1 MPSLVCTEHPRPADQ
16 PTGSPPDAA
25 ALAEVVAAA
34 RTGSP
39 DAWAEL
45 FARFNH
51 LMLAIARRHGLPAAE
66 YEDIAQVTWM
76 RLLENIDR
84 IRNDAALAGW
94 LVTTSTRE
102 TYARSRR
109 LAREIPSPEAHLV
122 TDPVL
127 ADDVDAVLDELA
139 AAAMLRRY
147 IRRLPDR
154 ERRLM
159 ELLIDPSEP
168 SYRQISLALGMP
180 VGAIG
185 PVRQRAIR
193 RLQGW
198 FGVQGTD
205 DEGALALEAS

>member
-1 MPSLVCTEHPRPADQ
+1 MPSL
-16 PTGSPPDAA
+16 GSVDTTS
-25 ALAEVVAAA
+25 LVNVVAAA

-109 LAREIPSPEAHLV
+109 LAREIPSPEAHLA
-122 TDPVL
+122 TEPVP
-127 ADDVDAVLDELA
+127 ADDVDAVLDDLA
-139 AAAMLRRY
+139 AAAMLHRY

-198 FGVQGTD
+198 FGVRGA
-205 DEGALALEAS
+205 DERVALVLEAS